1 MDERFQE
8 YLSDESKLTGWA
20 DAIAFPENE
29 EELINVLRENAGKPV
44 TIQGAK
50 TGLAGGA
57 VPEGGL
63 VLNLSRMNHVL
74 GVSKDPEN
82 PEITVEPGINLEELD
97 KIIARE
103 FPKKAYFWPP
113 SPTETTASVGG
124 VAATRAKGINACFY
138 GGTENYISSA
148 KLILLDGTSR
158 ILPKEEILGSEGIL
172 GVISW
177 LTLKLAKK
185 PACVWGVSFFFKDE
199 KEAFAYAEELPRYQK
214 TEEGAALYAME
225 YMDRA
230 TIDLIGHYKSGMTRI
245 SMIPDPPEDAS
256 ALIYL
261 EIGGTEDA
269 VEELAGTLME
279 LADARGSDADEAW
292 AVTDDAG
299 ITAARSYRHASAES
313 ANLFV
318 EEARRTEPA
327 ITKLGTDISFPG
339 RSFGEIVGI
348 YENGLK
354 ENGLKGCI
362 FGHISEPCPHVNILA
377 KDIAEYEKGTALL
390 REWSKKFWE
399 TDRAAAP
406 EHGIGKLKRRFLCEE
421 SLSGIW
427 KKYRDA
433 KTELDPDNCCN
444 RGDVFPEGE
453 RFR

>member
-1 MDERFQE
+1 MSVITPISLDMQVTCQCGVP
-8 YLSDESKLTGWA
+8 LQDL
-20 DAIAFPENE
+20 DDM
-29 EELINVLRENAGKPV
+29 LREQGLTTGHSPQSKP
-44 TIQGAK
+44 
-50 TGLAGGA
+50 LAQM
-57 VPEGGL
+57 GGL
-63 VLNLSRMNHVL
+63 V
-74 GVSKDPEN
+74 
-82 PEITVEPGINLEELD
+82 
-97 KIIARE
+97 
-103 FPKKAYFWPP
+103 
-113 SPTETTASVGG
+113 
-124 VAATRAKGINACFY
+124 ATRSIGQFSTLY
-138 GGTENYISSA
+138 GGIEDMVVGLEVVFPNGKIC
-148 KLILLDGTSR
+148 R
-158 ILPKEEILGSEGIL
+158 IKNVPRRAVGPDIRHI
-172 GVISW
+172 VI
-177 LTLKLAKK
+177 
-185 PACVWGVSFFFKDE
+185 GN
-199 KEAFAYAEELPRYQK
+199 
-214 TEEGAALYAME
+214 EGALCYITEVTVKMFK
-225 YMDRA
+225 YQPNNNVF
-230 TIDLIGHYKSGMTRI
+230 
-245 SMIPDPPEDAS
+245 MIPDPPEDAS

-421 SLSGIW
+421 SLSGIR